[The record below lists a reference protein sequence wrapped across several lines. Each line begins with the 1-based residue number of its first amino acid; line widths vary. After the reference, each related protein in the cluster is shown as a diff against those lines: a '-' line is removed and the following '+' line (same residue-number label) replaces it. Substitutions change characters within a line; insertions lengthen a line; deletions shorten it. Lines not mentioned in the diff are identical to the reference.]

1 MIPSLN
7 HHLPEKR
14 KILSKAWLSGARQP
28 SHLSPNI
35 TESYIRHRVWEILSL
50 LANILLLYFPLR
62 FEKLTELSF
71 FFLSAFLNL
80 AKHLVPV
87 SGLGD
92 PKDVGRRRK
101 WETLDLVIH
110 FLPHSIVTIFFP
122 RIWADKSTQNSQYSL
137 LSGQNHYLISHYW
150 Y

>member
-7 HHLPEKR
+7 HHLPAKR
-14 KILSKAWLSGARQP
+14 KILSKACLSGARQP

-71 FFLSAFLNL
+71 FFFECIFKSSQTSSACFWTWG
-80 AKHLVPV
+80 
-87 SGLGD
+87 S
-92 PKDVGRRRK
+92 
-101 WETLDLVIH
+101 
-110 FLPHSIVTIFFP
+110 
-122 RIWADKSTQNSQYSL
+122 
-137 LSGQNHYLISHYW
+137 
-150 Y
+150 